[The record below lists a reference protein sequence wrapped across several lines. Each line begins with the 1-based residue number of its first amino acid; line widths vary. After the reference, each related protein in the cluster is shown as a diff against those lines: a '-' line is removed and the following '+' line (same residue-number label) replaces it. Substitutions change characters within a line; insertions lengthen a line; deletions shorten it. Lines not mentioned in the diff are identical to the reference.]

1 MLRND
6 SQKDSFIEN
15 GIGFSVCFYREH
27 RCFTL
32 KSIVNFMLQRRR
44 VSVHH
49 MMEIFVCG
57 SSYTAVTDGKQ
68 SLTEEK
74 KEKENGI

>member
-1 MLRND
+1 MIRGRVILLRTV
-6 SQKDSFIEN
+6 S
-15 GIGFSVCFYREH
+15 GFSVCFYREY

-44 VSVHH
+44 VSVHR
-49 MMEIFVCG
+49 MMGNLVCG
-57 SSYTAVTDGKQ
+57 SSYTAVTDGKP